1 MREVMFFQELGY
13 AVLFVNFR
21 GSIGAGQDSV
31 DSLLG
36 HVGDTDVKD
45 CRQAL
50 DECLEV
56 KNLLGFSSASYN
68 LRGLIVNGMWCIIT
82 WIQVA
87 SGK

>member
-1 MREVMFFQELGY
+1 MTTFVREVKFFQELGY

-56 KNLLGFSSASYN
+56 STIEAF
-68 LRGLIVNGMWCIIT
+68 
-82 WIQVA
+82 
-87 SGK
+87 

>member
-1 MREVMFFQELGY
+1 MREVKFFQELGY

-56 KNLLGFSSASYN
+56 KKNMNCLSLSLLLCLKNPKSE
-68 LRGLIVNGMWCIIT
+68 I
-82 WIQVA
+82 
-87 SGK
+87 